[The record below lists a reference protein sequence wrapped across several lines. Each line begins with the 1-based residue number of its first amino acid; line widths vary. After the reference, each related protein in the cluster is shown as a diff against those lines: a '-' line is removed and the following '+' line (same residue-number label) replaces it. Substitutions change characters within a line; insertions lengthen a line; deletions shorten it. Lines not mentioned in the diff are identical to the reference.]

1 MFSMEGVLCKVILC
15 KGWNFW
21 DLKNFMGVVVDEE
34 G

>member
-1 MFSMEGVLCKVILC
+1 MDGVLFKVILC
-15 KGWNFW
+15 KGWSVG